1 MCRVRGGDESDVKH
15 CLDQVELVGTDTE
28 PSLFKA
34 LRMTWNYDFWVAGL
48 WKLVND
54 MVVFIGPLMLQAL
67 IRYPDRGS
75 HQFFF
80 NVMIHKMTGHRFLPA
95 LVSML

>member
-1 MCRVRGGDESDVKH
+1 MERPASLRFQSIQWCLVESVEERWSEVERDGEWETLYESDVK
-15 CLDQVELVGTDTE
+15 CRLEQVELVGTETE

-67 IRYPDRGS
+67 IR
-75 HQFFF
+75 
-80 NVMIHKMTGHRFLPA
+80 
-95 LVSML
+95 

>member
-1 MCRVRGGDESDVKH
+1 VERRRLDKSDVKRR
-15 CLDQVELVGTDTE
+15 LDQVELVGTETE

-67 IRYPDRGS
+67 I
-75 HQFFF
+75 
-80 NVMIHKMTGHRFLPA
+80 K
-95 LVSML
+95 